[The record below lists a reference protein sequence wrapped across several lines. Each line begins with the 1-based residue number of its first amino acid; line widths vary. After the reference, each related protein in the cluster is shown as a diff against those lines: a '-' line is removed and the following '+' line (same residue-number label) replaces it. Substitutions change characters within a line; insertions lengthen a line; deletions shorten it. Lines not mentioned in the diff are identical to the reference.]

1 VNLEGFGP
9 QLIQGTQVTLAVA
22 IGAAVIGTALGVIF
36 ALIKLRGGRT
46 GRRVA
51 EAYTTVIRGV
61 PDLLLIFVVY
71 FGGTVTLSWILRQTI
86 EVDSYTA
93 GCVSLGVIFGAYAT
107 EIFRGAILAV
117 PKGQI
122 EAAQA
127 LGLTTR
133 RTFTKV
139 VLPQAWRLALP
150 PYGNQLIVLTK
161 QTSLVSIVGLEEI
174 MRKANIGAG
183 ATNQPFT
190 FYLAAAMLYLTLT
203 ATLSVALFA
212 MERAAARGLARR

>member
-1 VNLEGFGP
+1 
-9 QLIQGTQVTLAVA
+9 VTLAVA